1 MKKQSLKKFAQKAQ
15 PITKKELKKI
25 KGGIVIED
33 FGDV

>member
-1 MKKQSLKKFAQKAQ
+1 MKKKSLKKFAQKA
-15 PITKKELKKI
+15 ITQVEKKKI